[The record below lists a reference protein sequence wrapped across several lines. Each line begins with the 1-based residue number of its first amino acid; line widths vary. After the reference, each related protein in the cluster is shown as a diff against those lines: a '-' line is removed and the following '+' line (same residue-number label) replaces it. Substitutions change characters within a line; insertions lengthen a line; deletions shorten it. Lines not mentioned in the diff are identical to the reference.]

1 MLFVNYQIKVCNKV
15 NHAVGNKIHIIHN
28 KLRVAR
34 QIIIMLIISL
44 KLEVLIGTTTMIY
57 IKTSTLT
64 IMAMSIIISINING
78 KLVLK
83 VQQI

>member
-44 KLEVLIGTTTMIY
+44 KLEVLTTTMIY